1 MGSWGFLIAHLCYN
15 FFYSD
20 SFRKPNIPAVRSVS
34 LICIY
39 VFMKLLVPNGLPY
52 MFLTRKNIKN
62 INSFLSRGLY
72 TLVLAT
78 YIHQIWVWNLN
89 SILVHSFIKIFS
101 YMHMFQPLILT
112 FYAYQKLI
120 LIQVFLV
127 MKAIW
132 QYQAMIYI
140 EQVIQPT
147 LNMGGFVFTI
157 KIFFCWK

>member
-1 MGSWGFLIAHLCYN
+1 MGSGGFLIAHLCYN

-20 SFRKPNIPAVRSVS
+20 SFRKPNMPAASSVS

-39 VFMKLLVPNGLPY
+39 VFMKLLFPNGLPY
-52 MFLTRKNIKN
+52 MVLTRKNIKN
-62 INSFLSRGLY
+62 INSFMSRGLY

-89 SILVHSFIKIFS
+89 SILVRSFIKIFS

-127 MKAIW
+127 MKAI
-132 QYQAMIYI
+132 
-140 EQVIQPT
+140 
-147 LNMGGFVFTI
+147 
-157 KIFFCWK
+157 

>member
-1 MGSWGFLIAHLCYN
+1 M
-15 FFYSD
+15 
-20 SFRKPNIPAVRSVS
+20 R
-34 LICIY
+34 
-39 VFMKLLVPNGLPY
+39 
-52 MFLTRKNIKN
+52 
-62 INSFLSRGLY
+62 
-72 TLVLAT
+72 
-78 YIHQIWVWNLN
+78 
-89 SILVHSFIKIFS
+89 
-101 YMHMFQPLILT
+101 MFQPLILT
-112 FYAYQKLI
+112 LYAYQKLI